1 VETKASITGAGISS
15 MADVDC
21 VRIPHFKAY
30 IPPENTPASRLHP
43 GAKNNAEINVH

>member
-1 VETKASITGAGISS
+1 VETVVSITGAGISS

-21 VRIPHFKAY
+21 VRFPHFTAY

-43 GAKNNAEINVH
+43 RMKNNAGINVH